1 MGDVRHVVREEETV
15 AAGEPAQTTVS
26 QTTTPV
32 APATPVVTPAP
43 VAPAAASTVQT
54 TTSQP
59 GDQVVQRQ
67 VAVSDVNPAAERAA
81 NMGWVNSLVWFLAAL
96 IIAVLAIRFVLAMAG
111 ADPGTGFVNLIY
123 ALSSPFRAP
132 FAGIFGQPITYDG
145 AAVTARLEFED
156 LVAIV
161 VYALVAFGITKLLS
175 LMLGTNRTDTT
186 VYTDSNRRTQL

>member
-1 MGDVRHVVREEETV
+1 MGDVRHVVREEQTV

-26 QTTTPV
+26 ETVTP
-32 APATPVVTPAP
+32 AAPVVNAAP
-43 VAPAAASTVQT
+43 VAPAAATVQT
-54 TTSQP
+54 TTTQP
-59 GDQVVQRQ
+59 GDRVVQHQ

-81 NMGWVNSLVWFLAAL
+81 NMGWVNSLVWFLAGL
-96 IIAVLAIRFVLAMAG
+96 IIAVLAIRFILAMAG

-161 VYALVAFGITKLLS
+161 VYALVAWGITKVLA

-186 VYTDSNRRTQL
+186 VYTDNNRRTQL

>member
-15 AAGEPAQTTVS
+15 AAGEPVQTTVS

-43 VAPAAASTVQT
+43 VAPVSTVQT
-54 TTSQP
+54 TTTTPP
-59 GDQVVQRQ
+59 GDRVVAHQ

-81 NMGWVNSLVWFLAAL
+81 NMGWVNSLVWFLAVL

>member
-1 MGDVRHVVREEETV
+1 MGDVRHVVREEQTV
-15 AAGEPAQTTVS
+15 AAGEPAETTVS
-26 QTTTPV
+26 ETVTP
-32 APATPVVTPAP
+32 AAPVVNAAP
-43 VAPAAASTVQT
+43 VAPAAATVQT
-54 TTSQP
+54 TTTQP
-59 GDQVVQRQ
+59 GDRVVQHQ

-81 NMGWVNSLVWFLAAL
+81 NMGWVNSLVWFLAGL
-96 IIAVLAIRFVLAMAG
+96 IIAVLAIRFILAMAG

-161 VYALVAFGITKLLS
+161 VYALVAWGITKVLA

-186 VYTDSNRRTQL
+186 VYTDNNRRTQL

>member
-1 MGDVRHVVREEETV
+1 MGDVHHVVREEETV
-15 AAGEPAQTTVS
+15 AAGEPVQTTVS

-43 VAPAAASTVQT
+43 VAPVSTVQT
-54 TTSQP
+54 TASQP

-111 ADPGTGFVNLIY
+111 ADPGTGFVSLIY
-123 ALSSPFRAP
+123 GLSSPFRAP